1 MEGRCCVC
9 IPWHFC
15 EGQRTTFRVLS
26 LLLLFF
32 PGNEWRFSVLKRSL
46 LLLFFTPKPS
56 QQPYIYIFFLK
67 NFSEWYHLPIIV
79 VFVWLPAP
87 NGVCL
92 GEKRGKVIF
101 VRGSGLPTSLESNS
115 AFFFFL
121 LWFVSILRQG
131 LKKLPI
137 HYVVLDD
144 LELLSLNIFVFYL
157 STCPSGIQNSAV
169 VSSLSSPVCLRSCSP
184 LSWLLLATDTLQTL
198 SIFLTPVMHFYL
210 ERHLNRV
217 SSLVLMKRFLL
228 GVAACPLISVLKR
241 LRRGDH
247 ESETSQWATH
257 WVSVTNSQ
265 SNKRG
270 NREIA

>member
-1 MEGRCCVC
+1 MK
-9 IPWHFC
+9 I
-15 EGQRTTFRVLS
+15 
-26 LLLLFF
+26 
-32 PGNEWRFSVLKRSL
+32 SVLKSSL

-92 GEKRGKVIF
+92 EEKRGKVIF
-101 VRGSGLPTSLESNS
+101 VRGSGLPISLESNS